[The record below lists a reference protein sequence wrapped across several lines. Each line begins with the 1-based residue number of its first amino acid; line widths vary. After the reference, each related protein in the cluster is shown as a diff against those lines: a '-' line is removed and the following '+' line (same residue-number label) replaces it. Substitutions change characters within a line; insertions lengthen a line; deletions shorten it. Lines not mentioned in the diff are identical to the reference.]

1 MNFVA
6 CGEDCRY
13 QIDGYCTRSD
23 LTCTGGVSVSK
34 CRYFEKK

>member
-23 LTCTGGVSVSK
+23 LTCTGGASVSK